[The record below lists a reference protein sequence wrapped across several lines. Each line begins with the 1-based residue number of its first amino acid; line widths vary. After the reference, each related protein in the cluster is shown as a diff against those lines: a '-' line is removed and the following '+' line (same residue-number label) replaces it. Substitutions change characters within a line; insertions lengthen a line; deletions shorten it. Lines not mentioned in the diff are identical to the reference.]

1 MIYPDFLKQGDTIGI
16 CAPSD
21 GIGENELKNIRLDS
35 AKTQF
40 NERGFKVRET
50 KSVRR
55 SENGRSTTAEKRAE
69 ELMELVKDT
78 DCKAII
84 SACGGDFLFEM
95 LPYLD
100 YEELA
105 AHPTWFQGNSDP
117 TGLCYTLTTIADVA
131 SIYSVNVQPFGMK
144 PWDETLEDNFKIL
157 QGEILSQK
165 NSEKYQ
171 NGWQEL
177 TDGYDI
183 YKKDEKTLIK
193 VLDNYSSRN
202 VKIKETGR
210 MLGGCMD
217 VLVQLVGTRFD
228 KTREFINKYREDGI
242 IWYLEI
248 FSMTPE
254 IIASYLWKFREAGWF
269 DNAKAFIFGRPA
281 MVNDEFSVISYEE
294 AIKSQLGPL
303 GKPVIIGADIGHRQ
317 PVITVINGAMGR
329 IEAEDGSLRLDME
342 LV

>member
-1 MIYPDFLKQGDTIGI
+1 MIYPEFLKPGDTIGI
-16 CAPSD
+16 TAPSD
-21 GIGENELKNIRLDS
+21 GIGDNVLKNVRLDS
-35 AKTQF
+35 AKKQF
-40 NERGFKVRET
+40 EKRGFKVAET
-50 KSVRR
+50 ESVRR
-55 SENGRSTTAEKRAE
+55 SVKGRSASAAKRAE
-69 ELMELVKDT
+69 EFMSLVLNPE
-78 DCKAII
+78 CKAVI
-84 SACGGDFLFEM
+84 SACGGDFLFEI

-100 YEELA
+100 YGLIAEN
-105 AHPTWFQGNSDP
+105 PTWFQGNSDP

-157 QGEILSQK
+157 KGELSVQK

-183 YKKDEKTLIK
+183 YKKDAKTLIK

-210 MLGGCMD
+210 LLGGCMD

-228 KTREFINKYREDGI
+228 KTAEFIEKYREDGI

-254 IIASYLWKFREAGWF
+254 LIAAYLWKFKEAGWF
-269 DNAKAFIFGRPA
+269 DTAKAFIFGRPA
-281 MVNDEFSVISYEE
+281 MVNEEYSVIGYEE
-294 AIKSQLGPL
+294 AIESALKKLARPI
-303 GKPVIIGADIGHRQ
+303 IIGADIGHRQ
-317 PVITVINGAMGR
+317 PVMTVINGALGH
-329 IEAEDGSLRLDME
+329 IECDGDSLNLSME